1 MSQWS
6 LSYCSPMGVEQRSKH
21 NQNRSCNHRHSCTV
35 LHETV
40 QKKCAEK
47 SAGKSKSAQE
57 SARSFTGQ
65 DVFEDDLDVVVTVW
79 ARVLVPEADDV
90 AELVNDD
97 AELVAVLAD
106 RDRLRTVA
114 ALSHERTAPATRD
127 VNKAGSFK
135 AKARSLKAKAK
146 AKARD
151 QG

>member
-1 MSQWS
+1 
-6 LSYCSPMGVEQRSKH
+6 MGVEQRSKH
-21 NQNRSCNHRHSCTV
+21 NQNRSCKPCNHRHSCTV

-40 QKKCAEK
+40 QKKRAEK

-114 ALSHERTAPATRD
+114 ALSHERTAPVTQ
-127 VNKAGSFK
+127 VSN
-135 AKARSLKAKAK
+135 SLYTSTI
-146 AKARD
+146 RLRTPD
-151 QG
+151 P